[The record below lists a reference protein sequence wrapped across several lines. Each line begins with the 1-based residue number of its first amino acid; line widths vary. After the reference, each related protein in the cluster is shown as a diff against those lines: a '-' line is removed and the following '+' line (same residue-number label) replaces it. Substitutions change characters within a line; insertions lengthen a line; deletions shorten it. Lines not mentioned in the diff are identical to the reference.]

1 MPPASDSRAS
11 LNRASSGVSR
21 SGRALR
27 SGRTRTSTPVSV
39 KALPGTFTLNNE
51 TRIVAVDEESRRIAG
66 LLNDFLLNNHG
77 FHLEIETTAPKRGRY
92 ISFSH
97 VGSRNLPAEGYR
109 LVVTPVEI
117 RVVGQSAGLFYG
129 MQTLTQLLPLD
140 LKPSVALPAVAQT
153 QQAGKIPTVA
163 YLWHAGSEAEEE
175 PYFGAIREGFAKLGY
190 IDGRNIELI
199 HRFPNEV
206 PERLRSM
213 AAELVSMN
221 VDVLMGGG
229 TSAPYLKQ
237 ATTTIP
243 IVFMFVADP
252 VGINLVESLAR
263 PSGNATGLSNFG
275 RDIAGKRLQLLKE
288 LVPGLSR
295 VAFLINSSLRSTR
308 LYVEVMGSAAAQLG
322 LELRS
327 FEARSLG
334 EMEPAF
340 DAMAKADMQAVTI
353 AQGGTAFQAREI
365 IPRLALARQLPLCAY
380 SKETFEHGALVS
392 YGPDQIETCHRA
404 AVYVDK
410 ILKGMKPSD
419 IPVEQPTKFELVINL
434 KTAKML
440 GLDVPLNIQ
449 QIANEVV
456 E

>member
-1 MPPASDSRAS
+1 MR
-11 LNRASSGVSR
+11 RR
-21 SGRALR
+21 E
-27 SGRTRTSTPVSV
+27 
-39 KALPGTFTLNNE
+39 FITL
-51 TRIVAVDEESRRIAG
+51 
-66 LLNDFLLNNHG
+66 L
-77 FHLEIETTAPKRGRY
+77 
-92 ISFSH
+92 
-97 VGSRNLPAEGYR
+97 GSA
-109 LVVTPVEI
+109 T
-117 RVVGQSAGLFYG
+117 
-129 MQTLTQLLPLD
+129 
-140 LKPSVALPAVAQT
+140 VALPAVAQT

-213 AAELVSMN
+213 AAELVLMN
-221 VDVLMGGG
+221 VNVLMGGG

-419 IPVEQPTKFELVINL
+419 IPVEQPTKFELLINL

-440 GLDVPLNIQ
+440 GLDVPLYIQ